1 MAELDGVWDVRRLS
15 GALPPLVGVR
25 KRISGAS
32 GETVVAAGRGVPFDV
47 SPRAAKGG
55 PVSRRATAA
64 SPPSLPASYEL
75 RYRAPLAFLVDVL
88 EPRGDAYHGRATAFG
103 RTYGE
108 FELRRSTVEDTETDL
123 IRHIDEAHA
132 LEQTVARML
141 DGLIRS
147 ATDQELVDRLRQHKV
162 ETLRHE
168 SLMRGRLEA
177 HGAQPSVVRQAA
189 GMLEAFLKMPLDLL
203 RGERTGRAA
212 RDVYVT
218 EHLEIASYE
227 LLRRVAERAGDEET
241 ARACLD
247 ILDEERKM
255 AAFVEERW
263 DDVSLS

>member
-1 MAELDGVWDVRRLS
+1 
-15 GALPPLVGVR
+15 
-25 KRISGAS
+25 
-32 GETVVAAGRGVPFDV
+32 
-47 SPRAAKGG
+47 
-55 PVSRRATAA
+55 
-64 SPPSLPASYEL
+64 
-75 RYRAPLAFLVDVL
+75 
-88 EPRGDAYHGRATAFG
+88 
-103 RTYGE
+103 
-108 FELRRSTVEDTETDL
+108 
-123 IRHIDEAHA
+123 
-132 LEQTVARML
+132 ML

-177 HGAQPSVVRQAA
+177 HGAQPSMVRQAA

>member
-1 MAELDGVWDVRRLS
+1 VAELDGVWDVRRLS
-15 GALPPLVGVR
+15 GALPPLTGVR
-25 KRISGAS
+25 KRIDGAS
-32 GETVVAAGRGVPFDV
+32 GETVVTGGRGVPFDV
-47 SPRAAKGG
+47 RG
-55 PVSRRATAA
+55 
-64 SPPSLPASYEL
+64 LEL

-108 FELRRSTVEDTETDL
+108 FELRRSAVDATETDL

-162 ETLRHE
+162 ETQRHE

-177 HGAQPSVVRQAA
+177 HGAQPSMVRQAA

-203 RGERTGRAA
+203 RGERSGRAA

-241 ARACLD
+241 ARACRD
-247 ILDEERKM
+247 ILDEERAM

-263 DDVSLS
+263 DDVALS